1 MQQFAALLQALPQNM
16 AYALQALIT
25 QGDTL
30 DAPTSDEASADEET
44 DAADAA
50 DEVAVAD
57 EADAEVA
64 DEASADEETDAAD
77 AADEVAVADEA
88 DAEVADEASADE
100 ATDTDNKEEE

>member
-25 QGDTL
+25 QSGV
-30 DAPTSDEASADEET
+30 PGVSTSEASADEET
-44 DAADAA
+44 DAVDTA

-64 DEASADEETDAAD
+64 DEASADD
-77 AADEVAVADEA
+77 
-88 DAEVADEASADE
+88 

>member
-1 MQQFAALLQALPQNM
+1 M

-25 QGDTL
+25 QSGVPDV
-30 DAPTSDEASADEET
+30 SSADEET
-44 DAADAA
+44 DAA

-64 DEASADEETDAAD
+64 DEASADD
-77 AADEVAVADEA
+77 
-88 DAEVADEASADE
+88 

>member
-25 QGDTL
+25 QGDAPG
-30 DAPTSDEASADEET
+30 APTSEASADEET

-50 DEVAVAD
+50 DEGAVAD

-64 DEASADEETDAAD
+64 DEASADEETNAAD
-77 AADEVAVADEA
+77 TADEVAA
-88 DAEVADEASADE
+88 ADE